1 MIDEFDAY
9 IVLSAPTS
17 TYVLSIGE
25 SIDQVTDSGL
35 VENARTLGVQQMG
48 EDSFVQ
54 VHTSGFLRVRSG
66 GKKEPWPDA
75 NSRISVAAS
84 AMNQRQIVLATT
96 SGELIYFE
104 VDNEGE
110 LNEYMERKSLGVA
123 VTTLSIADVP
133 EGRQRTPYLVSALYF
148 VLIDAHL
155 VTGGRL

>member
-1 MIDEFDAY
+1 
-9 IVLSAPTS
+9 
-17 TYVLSIGE
+17 
-25 SIDQVTDSGL
+25 
-35 VENARTLGVQQMG
+35 MG

-96 SGELIYFE
+96 QGELIYFE

-133 EGRQRTPYLVSALYF
+133 EGRQRTPYLVSQSISSIY
-148 VLIDAHL
+148 VS
-155 VTGGRL
+155 